1 VRGNV
6 ESHEGGSGHIG
17 MSGRQIFCSAFLP
30 IRRSGRT
37 KVQRFRNGSA
47 CRTKQFVGSEAFVMK
62 STANVQRYGMAVIAC
77 AIAFAVAWLTGAQ
90 SSCLFLAVMVS
101 GLYGGKGPGLLS
113 VGLSTL
119 AFNTLISW
127 LPQLPLAAAPSRDL
141 RFGAFVGA
149 ALLVNH
155 LISIKR
161 RSDEA
166 RRESDQY
173 FGIVA
178 EAATDAILSFDEN
191 KQIVFANE
199 AARKIFGWSVSDLT
213 GRPLSMVMKEFPRDG
228 TSTITEVVGLRSD
241 GTEFPAE
248 VSFAEVVRAGRRN
261 ITGFV
266 RDISERRQAQAVL
279 RKSESYLAEAQKLS
293 HTGSFGLNVVTGEI
307 FWSEETYRIAGLE
320 VETKPTLEMVLKLV
334 HPDDRL
340 HVQETLDF
348 AIQSETKWD
357 IEHRFL
363 MPDGSVKYMHVVARP
378 VRSGLSQIEY
388 IGAVTDITA
397 TKRAEEEL
405 RSSEE
410 KYRELIDLSPDA
422 IYVVDE
428 TGNVISTNRCGLEM
442 LKCSA
447 EEISGLDVAE
457 TYLPKD
463 RAAYLERLQQRRS
476 GRTLRYERIFVRRDG
491 TTIPVEVSISPI
503 RHGCYQAVV
512 RDISERKQAQEAL
525 QRSEFYLAEAEKLSH
540 TASWAYD
547 LLRQRFIYWSAELF
561 RLERRDPTQPLP
573 PLEELSK
580 GFTPE
585 DWATLM
591 GKWAE
596 SIKER
601 KNFTLET
608 RRTFPDGSIQNLR
621 VEGHPLVNAVGD
633 VVEMM
638 GMTMDI
644 TEQSRARAALKDAF
658 DAIQRSEDQLRL
670 IIDTIP
676 ALAWSTA
683 SDGSLEFV
691 NRRWREYT
699 GLSIEEVRGTGWKAA
714 IYPDDLAQ
722 LLEVWSATLISG
734 RPSEYEARLRRFDG
748 EYRWFLFRTV
758 PLHDE
763 HGNVVKWYG
772 TNTDIEDRKLAEE
785 AVRESEHNLSLIID
799 TIPALVWC
807 ALPDGKLE
815 YVNQRIVDYLGVP
828 VSDLTEHGWANFLH
842 PDDLEPTLR
851 SWFHA
856 VATGIRHEVEYRMRC
871 SDGAYRWFHVLGQP
885 LRNHEGR
892 IVRWY
897 GLLADI
903 EDRKH
908 VAETLRRTQGRLS
921 QAMQIATIG
930 EFAASIAHEVNQPLA
945 AVVMNGHACLRWLQ
959 AQPPNL
965 TEANQ
970 AAERIIRNGN
980 GAAEVVRRIRALFK
994 RSEPEKVPLDLNE
1007 VIAEVVHL
1015 LTGDILR
1022 QGVAVE
1028 VDLVEELPPVMADRL
1043 QLQQVIFNLL
1053 QNGIEAMDKLAAHPK
1068 KLVIRS
1074 KRQDTA
1080 ILIEIRDYGPGLND
1094 YDKPF
1099 ESFYTTKESGM
1110 GMGLAICR
1118 SILNAHHGRLW
1129 AKPTEGPGV
1138 TFCLTLPL
1146 NADAPVFS
1154 PAISSSSS

>member
-1 VRGNV
+1 
-6 ESHEGGSGHIG
+6 
-17 MSGRQIFCSAFLP
+17 
-30 IRRSGRT
+30 
-37 KVQRFRNGSA
+37 
-47 CRTKQFVGSEAFVMK
+47 MK
-62 STANVQRYGMAVIAC
+62 STPNMQRYGMAVIAC
-77 AIAFAVAWLTGAQ
+77 AVACAVAWLTGAQ
-90 SSCLFLAVMVS
+90 SSCLFIAVMVS

-113 VGLSTL
+113 VGLSTF
-119 AFNTLISW
+119 AFNALISW
-127 LPQLPLAAAPSRDL
+127 LPEFPLAAAPSRDL
-141 RFGAFVGA
+141 RFGVFVGA
-149 ALLVNH
+149 VLLVNH

-166 RRESDQY
+166 RRESDEY
-173 FGIVA
+173 YGIVA

-199 AARKIFGWSVSDLT
+199 AARKIFGRSVSDLT
-213 GRPLSMVMKEFPRDG
+213 GCPLSMVMKEFPRDG

-248 VSFAEVVRAGRRN
+248 ISFAEVVRNSRRN
-261 ITGFV
+261 VTGF
-266 RDISERRQAQAVL
+266 
-279 RKSESYLAEAQKLS
+279 
-293 HTGSFGLNVVTGEI
+293 
-307 FWSEETYRIAGLE
+307 
-320 VETKPTLEMVLKLV
+320 
-334 HPDDRL
+334 
-340 HVQETLDF
+340 
-348 AIQSETKWD
+348 
-357 IEHRFL
+357 
-363 MPDGSVKYMHVVARP
+363 
-378 VRSGLSQIEY
+378 
-388 IGAVTDITA
+388 
-397 TKRAEEEL
+397 
-405 RSSEE
+405 
-410 KYRELIDLSPDA
+410 
-422 IYVVDE
+422 
-428 TGNVISTNRCGLEM
+428 
-442 LKCSA
+442 
-447 EEISGLDVAE
+447 
-457 TYLPKD
+457 
-463 RAAYLERLQQRRS
+463 
-476 GRTLRYERIFVRRDG
+476 
-491 TTIPVEVSISPI
+491 
-503 RHGCYQAVV
+503 V

-547 LLRQRFIYWSAELF
+547 LQNQRIIYWSAEHF

-573 PLEELSK
+573 SLEEISK
-580 GFTPE
+580 GFAPE

-596 SIKER
+596 SIRER
-601 KNFTLET
+601 KDFSLET

-621 VEGHPLVNAVGD
+621 VEGHPLVNAAGD

-638 GMTMDI
+638 GITMDI
-644 TEQSRARAALKDAF
+644 TEQSRSKAALRDAF

-683 SDGSLEFV
+683 PDGSLEFV

-714 IYPDDLAQ
+714 VYADDLAH
-722 LLEVWSATLISG
+722 LLEVWSAALVSG
-734 RPSEYEARLRRFDG
+734 TPSECEARLRRFDG

-763 HGNVVKWYG
+763 NGNVVKWYG

-785 AVRESEHNLSLIID
+785 AVRESERNLSLIID

-807 ALPDGKLE
+807 AVPDGKLE

-828 VSDLTEHGWANFLH
+828 VSDLTEHGWTNFLH
-842 PDDLEPTLR
+842 PDDVEPTLR

-856 VATGIRHEVEYRMRC
+856 VATGTRHEVEYRMRS

-903 EDRKH
+903 EDRKN
-908 VAETLRRTQGRLS
+908 VAETLRRTQARLS

-930 EFAASIAHEVNQPLA
+930 ELAASIAHEVNQPLA
-945 AVVMNGHACLRWLQ
+945 AVITNGHACLRWLQ

-965 TEANQ
+965 TQANQ
-970 AAERIIRNGN
+970 AAERIIRNGDS
-980 GAAEVVRRIRALFK
+980 AAEVVRRIRALFK
-994 RSEPEKVPLDLNE
+994 QSEPEKVPLNLNE

-1015 LTGDILR
+1015 LTGDIVR

-1028 VDLVEELPPVMADRL
+1028 ADLVEELPPVMADRL

-1053 QNGIEAMDKLAAHPK
+1053 QNGIEAMDNLTAHPK

-1074 KRQDTA
+1074 KRQKTS
-1080 ILIEIRDYGPGLND
+1080 ILIEIRDYGPGLKD

-1099 ESFYTTKESGM
+1099 EAFYTTKESGM

-1118 SILNAHHGRLW
+1118 SILDAHHGRLW
-1129 AKPTEGPGV
+1129 ATPTEGPGA

-1146 NADAPVFS
+1146 NADTPTS
-1154 PAISSSSS
+1154 PPAISSSSS

>member
-1 VRGNV
+1 VWATENPAFQELHRGRAEQSNSSDWWEV
-6 ESHEGGSGHIG
+6 I
-17 MSGRQIFCSAFLP
+17 A
-30 IRRSGRT
+30 
-37 KVQRFRNGSA
+37 
-47 CRTKQFVGSEAFVMK
+47 MK
-62 STANVQRYGMAVIAC
+62 SAPNTQRYGMAVIVC
-77 AIAFAVAWLTGAQ
+77 AVAFAVAWLTGAQ

-119 AFNTLISW
+119 AFNALISW
-127 LPQLPLAAAPSRDL
+127 LPQFPLAADPSRHL
-141 RFGAFVGA
+141 RFGVFVGA
-149 ALLVNH
+149 VLLVNH
-155 LISIKR
+155 LISVKR

-166 RRESDQY
+166 RRESDEY
-173 FGIVA
+173 YGIVA

-228 TSTITEVVGLRSD
+228 PSTITEVVGLRSD

-248 VSFAEVVRAGRRN
+248 ISFAEVVRDGRRN
-261 ITGFV
+261 VTGFV
-266 RDISERRQAQAVL
+266 RDISERRQAQAIL

-307 FWSEETYRIAGLE
+307 FWSEETYRITGLE
-320 VETKPTLEMVLKLV
+320 AGTKPTLEVILKLV
-334 HPDDRL
+334 HPDDRQ

-348 AIQSETKWD
+348 AIQSETEWD

-363 MPDGSVKYMHVVARP
+363 MPDGSVKYMHVVAHP
-378 VRSGLSQIEY
+378 VRGGLNQIEY

-428 TGNVISTNRCGLEM
+428 TDKIVLTNPCGLE
-442 LKCSA
+442 LLRCSA
-447 EEISGLDVAE
+447 EEISGLNIAE
-457 TYLPKD
+457 TYLSQD
-463 RAAYLERLQQRRS
+463 RTAYLERLQQRRS
-476 GRTLRYERIFVRRDG
+476 GRGLRFERTFMRRDG
-491 TTIPVEVSISPI
+491 TTIPVEVSTSPI
-503 RHGCYQAVV
+503 HHGCSQAVV

-540 TASWAYD
+540 TASWSYD
-547 LLRQRFIYWSAELF
+547 LPNQRIIYLSAEYF

-573 PLEELSK
+573 PLEEVSK

-596 SIKER
+596 SIRER
-601 KNFTLET
+601 KDFTLET

-621 VEGHPLVNAVGD
+621 VQGHPLANAAGD

-638 GMTMDI
+638 GITMDI
-644 TEQSRARAALKDAF
+644 TEQSRARAALRDAF

-683 SDGSLEFV
+683 RDGSFEFV

-714 IYPDDLAQ
+714 IYADDLGH
-722 LLEVWSATLISG
+722 LLEVWNAAFVSG
-734 RPSEYEARLRRFDG
+734 TPSECEARLRRFDG

-758 PLHDE
+758 PLRDE
-763 HGNVVKWYG
+763 NEKVVKWYG

-785 AVRESEHNLSLIID
+785 AVRESERNLSLIID

-807 ALPDGKLE
+807 AVPDGKLE
-815 YVNQRIVDYLGVP
+815 YVNQRIIDYLGVP
-828 VSDLTEHGWANFLH
+828 VSDLIEHGWINFLH
-842 PDDLEPTLR
+842 PDDVEPTLR
-851 SWFHA
+851 SWFQA
-856 VATGIRHEVEYRMRC
+856 VAAGTRHEVEYRMKC

-885 LRNHEGR
+885 LRNNEGR

-903 EDRKH
+903 EDRKN
-908 VAETLRRTQGRLS
+908 VAETLRRTQARLS

-930 EFAASIAHEVNQPLA
+930 ELAASIAHEVNQPLA
-945 AVVMNGHACLRWLQ
+945 AVVANGHACLRWLQ

-965 TEANQ
+965 AEANV
-970 AAERIIRNGN
+970 AAERIILSGN
-980 GAAEVVRRIRALFK
+980 GAADVVRRIRALFK
-994 RSEPEKVPLDLNE
+994 RSEPEKVPLNLNE
-1007 VIAEVVHL
+1007 VIAEVIHL
-1015 LTGDILR
+1015 LTGDIVR

-1028 VDLVEELPPVMADRL
+1028 EDLFEELPPVMADRL
-1043 QLQQVIFNLL
+1043 QLQQVIFNLI
-1053 QNGIEAMDKLAAHPK
+1053 QNGIEAMDNLTAHPK

-1074 KRQDTA
+1074 KRQDA
-1080 ILIEIRDYGPGLND
+1080 SIFIEIRDYGPGLND

-1099 ESFYTTKESGM
+1099 EAFYTTKESGM

-1118 SILNAHHGRLW
+1118 SILDAHHGWLW
-1129 AKPTEGPGV
+1129 ATPTEGPGA

-1146 NADAPVFS
+1146 NADTPAS
-1154 PAISSSSS
+1154 SRAISLSS

>member
-1 VRGNV
+1 
-6 ESHEGGSGHIG
+6 
-17 MSGRQIFCSAFLP
+17 
-30 IRRSGRT
+30 
-37 KVQRFRNGSA
+37 
-47 CRTKQFVGSEAFVMK
+47 MK
-62 STANVQRYGMAVIAC
+62 STPNMRRYGMAVIAC
-77 AIAFAVAWLTGAQ
+77 AVAFAVAWLTGAQ

-101 GLYGGKGPGLLS
+101 GLYGGKGPGLLA

-119 AFNTLISW
+119 AFSALISW
-127 LPQLPLAAAPSRDL
+127 LPQFPLAADSSRHL
-141 RFGAFVGA
+141 RFSVFVGA
-149 ALLVNH
+149 VLLVNH

-166 RRESDQY
+166 RRESDEY
-173 FGIVA
+173 YGIVA

-248 VSFAEVVRAGRRN
+248 ISFAEVVRNGRRN
-261 ITGFV
+261 VTGFV
-266 RDISERRQAQAVL
+266 RDISERRQAE
-279 RKSESYLAEAQKLS
+279 ES
-293 HTGSFGLNVVTGEI
+293 
-307 FWSEETYRIAGLE
+307 
-320 VETKPTLEMVLKLV
+320 
-334 HPDDRL
+334 
-340 HVQETLDF
+340 
-348 AIQSETKWD
+348 
-357 IEHRFL
+357 
-363 MPDGSVKYMHVVARP
+363 
-378 VRSGLSQIEY
+378 
-388 IGAVTDITA
+388 
-397 TKRAEEEL
+397 
-405 RSSEE
+405 
-410 KYRELIDLSPDA
+410 
-422 IYVVDE
+422 
-428 TGNVISTNRCGLEM
+428 
-442 LKCSA
+442 
-447 EEISGLDVAE
+447 
-457 TYLPKD
+457 
-463 RAAYLERLQQRRS
+463 
-476 GRTLRYERIFVRRDG
+476 
-491 TTIPVEVSISPI
+491 
-503 RHGCYQAVV
+503 
-512 RDISERKQAQEAL
+512 L

-547 LLRQRFIYWSAELF
+547 LLNQRIIYWSAEHF

-573 PLEELSK
+573 SLEEVSK
-580 GFTPE
+580 GFAPE

-596 SIKER
+596 SIRER
-601 KNFTLET
+601 KDFTLET

-621 VEGHPLVNAVGD
+621 VEGHPLVNAAGD

-644 TEQSRARAALKDAF
+644 TEQSRARAALRDAF

-683 SDGSLEFV
+683 PDGSLEFV

-714 IYPDDLAQ
+714 VYADDLAH
-722 LLEVWSATLISG
+722 LLEVWSAALVSG
-734 RPSEYEARLRRFDG
+734 TPSECEARLRRFDG

-763 HGNVVKWYG
+763 KGNVVKWYG

-785 AVRESEHNLSLIID
+785 AVRESERNLSLIID

-807 ALPDGKLE
+807 AVPDGKLE
-815 YVNQRIVDYLGVP
+815 YVNQRIVDYLGVS
-828 VSDLTEHGWANFLH
+828 VSDLTEHGWTNFLH
-842 PDDLEPTLR
+842 PDDVEPTLR
-851 SWFHA
+851 SWFQA
-856 VATGIRHEVEYRMRC
+856 VATGTRHEVEYRMRC

-885 LRNHEGR
+885 LRNQEGQ

-903 EDRKH
+903 EDRKN
-908 VAETLRRTQGRLS
+908 VAETLRRTQARLS

-930 EFAASIAHEVNQPLA
+930 ELAASIAHEVNQPLA
-945 AVVMNGHACLRWLQ
+945 AVVTNGHACLRWLQ

-994 RSEPEKVPLDLNE
+994 QSEPEKVPLNLNE

-1015 LTGDILR
+1015 LTGDIVR

-1028 VDLVEELPPVMADRL
+1028 VDLAEELPPVMADRL

-1053 QNGIEAMDKLAAHPK
+1053 QNGIEAMDELTARPK

-1074 KRQDTA
+1074 RRQNA
-1080 ILIEIRDYGPGLND
+1080 GILIEIRDYGPGLND

-1099 ESFYTTKESGM
+1099 EAFYTTKESGM

-1118 SILNAHHGRLW
+1118 SVLDAHHGWLW
-1129 AKPTEGPGV
+1129 ATPTEGPGA
-1138 TFCLTLPL
+1138 TFCLSLPL
-1146 NADAPVFS
+1146 NADTSASP
-1154 PAISSSSS
+1154 PAISSASS